1 MGFIVE
7 TLGFGGDITP
17 QIQESIMRIPKE
29 PHPTMEVEMRS
40 ISRFL
45 AGFVF
50 GGLVGAGMA
59 LILSPFSGEEN
70 RTYIVKYV
78 DRLKEEV
85 QTAMLEKRAE
95 QEQEL
100 AQLRQPPEPSPK

>member
-1 MGFIVE
+1 
-7 TLGFGGDITP
+7 
-17 QIQESIMRIPKE
+17 MRIPKE

-40 ISRFL
+40 IGRFL

-50 GGLVGAGMA
+50 GSLVGAGMA

-78 DRLKEEV
+78 DQLKEDV

-100 AQLRQPPEPSPK
+100 AQLRQPPAPSAK

>member
-1 MGFIVE
+1 
-7 TLGFGGDITP
+7 
-17 QIQESIMRIPKE
+17 
-29 PHPTMEVEMRS
+29 MRS
-40 ISRFL
+40 IGRFL

-78 DRLKEEV
+78 DQLKEEV

-100 AQLRQPPEPSPK
+100 DQLRQPPTPSAK

>member
-1 MGFIVE
+1 
-7 TLGFGGDITP
+7 
-17 QIQESIMRIPKE
+17 
-29 PHPTMEVEMRS
+29 MRS

-45 AGFVF
+45 AGFMF

-59 LILSPFSGEEN
+59 LIMSPYSGAKN
-70 RTYIVKYV
+70 RTYVVKYV

-100 AQLRQPPEPSPK
+100 AQLRQPQPPSPK